1 MSTFSAAQQD
11 EFGVDAH
18 GRVVDSVRFFKS
30 TAAVRPCL
38 SPGEVHEGVNQEQMM
53 QLLGHALSVGWR
65 QVQLED
71 ADLHGWMSRRSS
83 CQRTCMVKV
92 IGTSLRTLWG
102 TGELISQSGRSRFA
116 KAVGD
121 AVRACYPGFRALN
134 IDGIAQKV
142 SMYVG
147 EELRKVHP
155 DLAESSG
162 FSASR
167 VLLDVEPCLA
177 PDSDAA
183 RRTEFVNRMETA
195 VQGAV
200 TEARSRSWKTLMYD
214 ARPCQH
220 GCHDAVLRVAV
231 ETLWD
236 SGILSLG
243 NSDAL
248 ALTVLQGALASCF
261 PNLTEKSGAELAG
274 EALLR
279 FQNPVPETPALYGDC
294 TKAQKCAGTGV
305 QCYAQNKYYS
315 QCLHSCPERWE
326 CNARRLSD
334 DTAPIL
340 A

>member
-1 MSTFSAAQQD
+1 
-11 EFGVDAH
+11 
-18 GRVVDSVRFFKS
+18 
-30 TAAVRPCL
+30 
-38 SPGEVHEGVNQEQMM
+38 
-53 QLLGHALSVGWR
+53 
-65 QVQLED
+65 
-71 ADLHGWMSRRSS
+71 MSRRSS

-121 AVRACYPGFRALN
+121 AVRAC
-134 IDGIAQKV
+134 
-142 SMYVG
+142 
-147 EELRKVHP
+147 KVHP

-195 VQGAV
+195 AFIRVLKRGF
-200 TEARSRSWKTLMYD
+200 RGSWKTLMYD

-279 FQNPVPETPALYGDC
+279 FQNPGAEVCGHRRPVLCAEQVLLTVPP
-294 TKAQKCAGTGV
+294 
-305 QCYAQNKYYS
+305 
-315 QCLHSCPERWE
+315 
-326 CNARRLSD
+326 
-334 DTAPIL
+334 
-340 A
+340 